1 MSLLP
6 QPASS
11 PAFVYSVSRLNR
23 EVRLTLAG
31 QFGMIWVEGE
41 LSNLSI
47 PASGHW
53 YFTLKDAASQV
64 RCALFRNSGRLLG
77 FQPRNGMHVLVRAQV
92 SLYEPRGDYQLVIDY
107 MEETGDGALRRAYEA
122 LRRRLEAEGLFD
134 TAHKKAIPRF
144 PGCIGIVTS
153 PSGAAIRDILT
164 VLARR
169 FPVARVIIFPTKVQG
184 SEAPGDI
191 ARALEHADRSGWCDV
206 ILLARGGGSLEDLF
220 AFNDEKLA
228 RTIAAC
234 RTPVVTGIGHE
245 VDLTIADFVADLR
258 APTPSAAAEAVT
270 PDQTELLQ
278 RFERL
283 SYHLNRGMRRILERL
298 EQKADFI
305 DRRLQQAHPLQRLE
319 LRARQWRELERRLR
333 HAWALQLDRDRQRL
347 RGLEKGLE
355 RREPRQRIAYLQRH
369 LQALQHRLSTFITHN
384 LERRAGKLRS
394 LGQRLDTVNPL
405 ATLARGYAIALHA
418 RDQTVLRSYREIRP
432 GEAMQVLLAEG
443 RIVSRVERV
452 EPPRPGME
460 SASLDS
466 TEDSR

>member
-1 MSLLP
+1 M
-6 QPASS
+6 A
-11 PAFVYSVSRLNR
+11 
-23 EVRLTLAG
+23 LAG
-31 QFGMIWVEGE
+31 KFGMVWVEGE

-122 LRRRLEAEGLFD
+122 LRQRLDAEGLFD
-134 TAHKKAIPRF
+134 PARKKSIPRF

-169 FPVARVIIFPTKVQG
+169 FPVARVIVFPTKVQG
-184 SEAPGDI
+184 SDAPGDI
-191 ARALEHADRSGWCDV
+191 ARALERADRSGWCDV

-228 RTIAAC
+228 RTITAC

-245 VDLTIADFVADLR
+245 VDFTIADFVADLR

-270 PDQTELLQ
+270 PDLADLLQ
-278 RFERL
+278 CFDRL
-283 SYHLNRGMRRILERL
+283 SSRLNRSMRRILERL
-298 EQKADFI
+298 EQKADFL
-305 DRRLQQAHPLQRLE
+305 DRRLQQAHPFQRLE
-319 LRARQWRELERRLR
+319 IRARQWRELDRRLR
-333 HAWALQLDRDRQRL
+333 HACALRLDRNRQRL
-347 RGLEKGLE
+347 RELEMRLE
-355 RREPRQRIAYLQRH
+355 RREPRQRIAYLQKH
-369 LQALQHRLSTFITHN
+369 LQALQQRMSALIAHY

-394 LGQRLDTVNPL
+394 LGWRLDTVNPL
-405 ATLARGYAIALHA
+405 ATLARGYAIALRA
-418 RDQTVLRSYREIRP
+418 RDHTVLRSYRDIRP
-432 GEAMQVLLAEG
+432 GEAMQILLAEG

-452 EPPRPGME
+452 EPPPPGRDP
-460 SASLDS
+460 ASLDS
-466 TEDSR
+466 AEDGR